1 MVQTVPAYSDPLMLG
16 TALLVLALIA
26 LAVVAAV
33 SGRRRRLVALLAALS
48 AVVTVYAA
56 SLAGVAAVS
65 RATALKPGEAWCS
78 DDWCVVMETW
88 RASPETSSVA
98 VLVDVRNQ
106 GRGRTMRADLARGRI
121 YTSAPRWVEA
131 TDSSALSSTSVSPG
145 ESVPVTLHF
154 ALSGQEEATCF
165 RVDETDGGFTP
176 GLFEI
181 GADSSLL
188 HAQAG
193 WPLDRRGCP
202 R

>member
-16 TALLVLALIA
+16 TALVVLALIA
-26 LAVVAAV
+26 VAVVAAL
-33 SGRRRRLVALLAALS
+33 SGRRRRLVTSLAALS
-48 AVVTVYAA
+48 VVVTVYAA
-56 SLAGVAAVS
+56 SLSGIGAVS
-65 RATALKPGEAWCS
+65 RTTELQPGEAWCS
-78 DDWCVVMETW
+78 DDWCAVMQSW

-98 VLVDVRNQ
+98 VLVDVQNH
-106 GRGRTMRADLARGRI
+106 GRGRTMRADLAQGRI
-121 YTSAPRWVEA
+121 HTSARRWIDA
-131 TDSSALSSTSVSPG
+131 TNRSALSSTSVPPG

-154 ALSGQEEATCF
+154 ALSGREEATCF
-165 RVDETDGGFTP
+165 RVDETEGGFTP

-193 WPLDRRGCP
+193 WPLERGGCP